1 MTAQEWYEQGNA
13 FRKESKWHEAI
24 NCYIQAIELDPD
36 SPAVEA
42 KRMLDDIMAFYCKDM
57 YNPWFFAMQKI
68 RCYIVIWL
76 MLVPTLVLADVG
88 TLYDKADSLYNA
100 QL

>member
-13 FRKESKWHEAI
+13 LRNQGQFGEAI

-42 KRMLDDIMAFYCKDM
+42 KQMLDDILAYYNKDN
-57 YNPWFFAMQKI
+57 YNP
-68 RCYIVIWL
+68 
-76 MLVPTLVLADVG
+76 
-88 TLYDKADSLYNA
+88 
-100 QL
+100 

>member
-24 NCYIQAIELDPD
+24 NCYIQAIALDPA

-57 YNPWFFAMQKI
+57 YNP
-68 RCYIVIWL
+68 
-76 MLVPTLVLADVG
+76 
-88 TLYDKADSLYNA
+88 
-100 QL
+100 